1 MFSFV
6 LHNLQFFFHILLSF
20 PLSPLL
26 VPFFV
31 APQPTPPPLMTTKT
45 ETTTTIQLQQQQKQQ
60 PSANYRAEKAMS
72 EKLNFP
78 KHTGIREA
86 SLLLVK
92 EKCGRYT
99 LIREPLYLDRC
110 VVCSEADWDDYFEVQ
125 EISSKDTFI
134 FKVSTSQSIGIASSQ
149 WSFVFH
155 SNWPGQFSPWSTGP
169 YSVVLIPLSWLLN

>member
-1 MFSFV
+1 
-6 LHNLQFFFHILLSF
+6 
-20 PLSPLL
+20 
-26 VPFFV
+26 
-31 APQPTPPPLMTTKT
+31 
-45 ETTTTIQLQQQQKQQ
+45 
-60 PSANYRAEKAMS
+60 MS

-134 FKVSTSQSIGIASSQ
+134 FKVSTGMGMGSRVGIALVSA
-149 WSFVFH
+149 SFAGPLFSTSAGQANSVQCPPY
-155 SNWPGQFSPWSTGP
+155 PGVRTRSPWSRA
-169 YSVVLIPLSWLLN
+169 S

>member
-1 MFSFV
+1 
-6 LHNLQFFFHILLSF
+6 
-20 PLSPLL
+20 
-26 VPFFV
+26 
-31 APQPTPPPLMTTKT
+31 
-45 ETTTTIQLQQQQKQQ
+45 
-60 PSANYRAEKAMS
+60 MS

-134 FKVSTSQSIGIASSQ
+134 FKVSNIREREREREREPVWVSVSIPPLLLALYSPPSEQANPSS
-149 WSFVFH
+149 
-155 SNWPGQFSPWSTGP
+155 
-169 YSVVLIPLSWLLN
+169 

>member
-1 MFSFV
+1 
-6 LHNLQFFFHILLSF
+6 
-20 PLSPLL
+20 
-26 VPFFV
+26 
-31 APQPTPPPLMTTKT
+31 
-45 ETTTTIQLQQQQKQQ
+45 
-60 PSANYRAEKAMS
+60 MS

-134 FKVSTSQSIGIASSQ
+134 FKVSTESVSVSVTSAAKP
-149 WSFVFH
+149 FVFH
-155 SNWPGQFSPWSTGP
+155 SSCWPSQFRSPWQ
-169 YSVVLIPLSWLLN
+169 